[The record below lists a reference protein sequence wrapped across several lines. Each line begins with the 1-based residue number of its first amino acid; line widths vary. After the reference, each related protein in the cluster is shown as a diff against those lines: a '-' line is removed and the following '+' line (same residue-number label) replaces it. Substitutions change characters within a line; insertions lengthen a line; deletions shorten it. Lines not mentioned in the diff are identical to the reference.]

1 MLKTENL
8 YRIEIIKPCN
18 VSGILSSLFG
28 GFYPFAEEDEYIKK
42 NWGTIPAGTKGWV
55 VKKWGNKYFS
65 ADENQ
70 PEIKL
75 FTPTDQPYVLIPYSK
90 IKDAYKKI

>member
-1 MLKTENL
+1 MFRVFLAVYLVDFIRLQKKMNTL
-8 YRIEIIKPCN
+8 
-18 VSGILSSLFG
+18 
-28 GFYPFAEEDEYIKK
+28 KK

-55 VKKWGNKYFS
+55 VKKWGKKYFS